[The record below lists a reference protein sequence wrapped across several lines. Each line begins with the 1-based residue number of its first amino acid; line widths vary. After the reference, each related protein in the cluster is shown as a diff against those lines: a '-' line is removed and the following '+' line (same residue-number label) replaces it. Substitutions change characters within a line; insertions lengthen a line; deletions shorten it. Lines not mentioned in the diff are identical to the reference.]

1 MVISCVKR
9 TVQSVL
15 LFLVVVN
22 AAFVSAQPL
31 DLILPT
37 SNRALLEDDGPAFY
51 QFTDRYFKGK
61 RSHPWEGGQY
71 GFVRNQV
78 ETQEGVVF
86 TRFHE
91 GVDIK
96 PLYRDRR
103 GEPLDTVRAIDDGVV
118 VYVNPVARASTYGI
132 YVVVEHIWSGS
143 PFYSLY
149 AHLGDAYVRK
159 GQRVCQGDR
168 LGRMGYTGRGIDKR
182 RAHVHFEINMLLN
195 REFDAWHDRHYKRSD
210 KNEHGIFNGVNMAG
224 LDVAALYLALRDNPT
239 LTIEQFLW
247 SQEIYFTVIAPISY
261 PMDLLY
267 RYPWLSRRGYK
278 PDAPSV
284 EISLTRSGLPVRVES
299 TYRRVPEAVVS
310 KVKRSNVPY
319 QLISNSLLTGSYG
332 DCSLSKKGHEY
343 IELLAMETRPD
354 PKELEVL
361 RTPGPPA
368 KVPVKEV
375 VSVTEATHAIVYS
388 DESSEDD
395 RSSGGDSDNGSSNEV
410 ERW

>member
-103 GEPLDTVRAIDDGVV
+103 GEPLDTVRAIDDGYV
-118 VYVNPVARASTYGI
+118 VYANDNEHHSSYGKYI
-132 YVVVEHIWSGS
+132 VVEHWWDGS
-143 PFYSLY
+143 PYYSLY
-149 AHLGDAYVRK
+149 AHLNEVDVERGD
-159 GQRVCQGDR
+159 RVFQGDR
-168 LGRMGYTGRGIDKR
+168 LGRLGYT
-182 RAHVHFEINMLLN
+182 
-195 REFDAWHDRHYKRSD
+195 
-210 KNEHGIFNGVNMAG
+210 
-224 LDVAALYLALRDNPT
+224 
-239 LTIEQFLW
+239 
-247 SQEIYFTVIAPISY
+247 
-261 PMDLLY
+261 
-267 RYPWLSRRGYK
+267 
-278 PDAPSV
+278 
-284 EISLTRSGLPVRVES
+284 
-299 TYRRVPEAVVS
+299 
-310 KVKRSNVPY
+310 
-319 QLISNSLLTGSYG
+319 
-332 DCSLSKKGHEY
+332 
-343 IELLAMETRPD
+343 
-354 PKELEVL
+354 
-361 RTPGPPA
+361 
-368 KVPVKEV
+368 
-375 VSVTEATHAIVYS
+375 
-388 DESSEDD
+388 
-395 RSSGGDSDNGSSNEV
+395 
-410 ERW
+410 